1 MSVFMERSLA
11 DLEDMEGRTP
21 LMWAAA
27 TGNLANLPFLSRH
40 GGGLNLPTWN
50 IFKQE
55 KKIKIEP
62 TYVLKSRV

>member
-1 MSVFMERSLA
+1 MNQTKTRKRVVGNPEAVSVFMERSLA

-40 GGGLNLPTWN
+40 GEGH
-50 IFKQE
+50 
-55 KKIKIEP
+55 
-62 TYVLKSRV
+62 R